1 MANVRCVEIK
11 RVKLGFILK
20 IEGKFRRSRHFF
32 HDTTCGPFENNL
44 IS

>member
-11 RVKLGFILK
+11 RVKLDFTLK

-32 HDTTCGPFENNL
+32 HDSTYGPFKNNL
-44 IS
+44 FS